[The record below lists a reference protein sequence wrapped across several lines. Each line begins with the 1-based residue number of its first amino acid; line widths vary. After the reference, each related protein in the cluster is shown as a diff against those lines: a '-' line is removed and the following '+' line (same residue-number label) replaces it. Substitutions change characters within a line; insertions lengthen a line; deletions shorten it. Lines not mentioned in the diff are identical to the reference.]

1 MCSNGRTKGKEEKGT
16 SDRLGQITS
25 DCPFGCT
32 RGFVPCLVLPRLGA
46 AACGHS
52 ARPVILLQYSFKI
65 EAQPSKIHLHCLVSD
80 LALWIDYVAIFESAT
95 FSQSTVCIF
104 MARLSEKPSTGH
116 RGQVDQRNSDGRRI
130 RNRDLMEINI

>member
-1 MCSNGRTKGKEEKGT
+1 MGSNGRTKGKEEKGT
-16 SDRLGQITS
+16 CDRRGQIAS

-32 RGFVPCLVLPRLGA
+32 RGFVPCLVLPRPGA

-52 ARPVILLQYSFKI
+52 ARPVILLQYFFKS

-80 LALWIDYVAIFESAT
+80 LALWIGYVAIFNESAT

-104 MARLSEKPSTGH
+104 MSRLSEKLSTTEVRRTSEIRMEG
-116 RGQVDQRNSDGRRI
+116 GFETEISDQ
-130 RNRDLMEINI
+130 